1 MIEILAV
8 VSSVALLG
16 LALRWEI
23 RRRKL
28 QSARDYI
35 AAYCLGAKH
44 NGDEFVV
51 VDPR

>member
-1 MIEILAV
+1 VIEVLAIV
-8 VSSVALLG
+8 VPVVLLA

-23 RRRKL
+23 RRRQL
-28 QSARDYI
+28 QRANEYVR
-35 AAYCLGAKH
+35 AYCLGARH